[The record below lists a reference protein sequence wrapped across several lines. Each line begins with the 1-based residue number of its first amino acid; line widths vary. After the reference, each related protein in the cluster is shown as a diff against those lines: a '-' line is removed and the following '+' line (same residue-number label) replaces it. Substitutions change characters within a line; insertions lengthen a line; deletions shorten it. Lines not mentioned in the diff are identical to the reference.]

1 MCVGNH
7 RIVGDSRVCCGEC
20 CRINLVIYIKR
31 RQNDNR
37 NFRSGEFS

>member
-20 CRINLVIYIKR
+20 CRINLVIYIGEK
-31 RQNDNR
+31 NVNR
-37 NFRSGEFS
+37 NIRSGEFS